1 MSQGEPAG
9 GAPEPE
15 PPSGTG
21 DDDGHHG
28 HVLVREVLTVITAVV
43 QTLMNLVADLQ
54 AWCAQL
60 ESRANDAGAVDVPR
74 RRRDLAEHQDRLVA
88 AEALLTTA
96 RGKRDA
102 AEELAIVARR
112 MSGEGNRDRPRPAPP
127 LVPVAGDRS
136 AAAVLV
142 ADDPQSGATENRLR
156 EVDRVLASARRRL
169 DASDTQMAAARAA
182 ISSGGRPA
190 PADAVPTGA
199 TKLSKGKGAATA
211 GDAEAADDAP
221 EDRKPPAPQWTTWLT
236 VLTGCCLLLLVILAG
251 TSFTYARW
259 EHPGA
264 GVVAVYAV
272 GDLLALAAV
281 VFLSLMVLGTL
292 VERYELSTLGE
303 TSLVLAILLVVPVL
317 GVGVWHPEAFGH
329 MGMWGRSLARSL
341 V

>member
-15 PPSGTG
+15 PPSVTG

-60 ESRANDAGAVDVPR
+60 ESRANDAGAVDVTR

-112 MSGEGNRDRPRPAPP
+112 MSGEGDRDRPRPAPP
-127 LVPVAGDRS
+127 LVPVASDRS
-136 AAAVLV
+136 DAAVLV
-142 ADDPQSGATENRLR
+142 ADGAPSGATENRLR

-169 DASDTQMAAARAA
+169 DTSDAQVAAARAA
-182 ISSGGRPA
+182 IGSGGRPA
-190 PADAVPTGA
+190 PADAVPAGA
-199 TKLSKGKGAATA
+199 TKAGRAKGAATA
-211 GDAEAADDAP
+211 GGAQEADDAP
-221 EDRKPPAPQWTTWLT
+221 EDRRPPAPQWTTWLT

-272 GDLLALAAV
+272 GDVLALAAV